1 VNEPTLEKICAELAS
16 VLIGQKFGK
25 IFTLSRFRL
34 AIDFRLHDATYLFI
48 GIEPSAP
55 SIYLIK
61 RRLRDLEKL
70 SKNEPPFVLFL
81 RKRLA
86 NAVLQSIEK
95 LANERIVRFTFLAQ
109 NELGQ
114 TENYALV
121 IQLTGRSANLF
132 LLDKS
137 DFILDTMRENFG
149 EGQEIANKYAAP
161 TSSKSQT
168 KNEESFPKGDF
179 ATLSE
184 AIDAH
189 TQEIEHAKIFQAKA
203 NAAQSKLKKE
213 IAKREKLEKN
223 LRKDLANHGDADSWK
238 KLGDLLLA
246 NLATAKRDGDKI
258 FVSDFFDENVP
269 TIEIEIEKNLSITEA
284 AEKFFKRYTKA
295 RNAKAEI
302 KKRLT
307 ILESE
312 VSSLKLRKQQ
322 LDDAITEKDE
332 DVLAEF
338 FDEKPEKSR
347 TKTKEKATENF
358 KGARSYKSSDGFEI
372 LVGKGAK
379 DNDFLTFRV
388 AKSLDLWLH
397 AADYPGSHVVV
408 KNPNRQEIPTNTL
421 REAAQIA
428 AFFSQAKTQTKV
440 AVHYTQKKFVNK
452 PKGSGAGLVSL
463 ASFKTI
469 LVEPKM
475 IEK

>member
-95 LANERIVRFTFLAQ
+95 LANERIVRFAFFAQ
-109 NELGQ
+109 NEIGQ
-114 TENYALV
+114 TEHYTLI

-137 DFILDTMRENFG
+137 DFILDAMRENFG

-161 TSSKSQT
+161 TSSKSQM
-168 KNEESFPKGDF
+168 KDEESFPQGDF

-184 AIDAH
+184 AIDTH
-189 TQEIEHAKIFQAKA
+189 IQEIEQAKIFQAQA

-269 TIEIEIEKNLSITEA
+269 TIEIEIGKNLSITEA

-295 RNAKAEI
+295 RNAKTEI
-302 KKRLT
+302 KQRLT

-312 VSSLKLRKQQ
+312 ISGLKHQKRR
-322 LDDAITEKDE
+322 LDDAVTEKDE

-469 LVEPKM
+469 LVEPK
-475 IEK
+475 INEK

>member
-1 VNEPTLEKICAELAS
+1 MNEPTLEKICAELAS

-95 LANERIVRFTFLAQ
+95 LANERIVRFAFLAQ

-114 TENYALV
+114 TENYAFV

-132 LLDKS
+132 LLDKR

-269 TIEIEIEKNLSITEA
+269 TIEIEIGKNLSITEA

-295 RNAKAEI
+295 RNAKTEI
-302 KKRLT
+302 EQRLT

-312 VSSLKLRKQQ
+312 ISGLKHQKRR
-322 LDDAITEKDE
+322 LDDAVTEKDE

-469 LVEPKM
+469 LVEPK
-475 IEK
+475 INEK

>member
-1 VNEPTLEKICAELAS
+1 MNEPTLEKICAELAS

-95 LANERIVRFTFLAQ
+95 LANERIVRFAFLAR

-269 TIEIEIEKNLSITEA
+269 TIEIEIGKNLSITEA

-295 RNAKAEI
+295 RNAKTEI
-302 KKRLT
+302 EQRLT

-312 VSSLKLRKQQ
+312 ISGLKHQKRR
-322 LDDAITEKDE
+322 LDDAVTEKDE

>member
-1 VNEPTLEKICAELAS
+1 
-16 VLIGQKFGK
+16 
-25 IFTLSRFRL
+25 
-34 AIDFRLHDATYLFI
+34 
-48 GIEPSAP
+48 
-55 SIYLIK
+55 
-61 RRLRDLEKL
+61 
-70 SKNEPPFVLFL
+70 
-81 RKRLA
+81 
-86 NAVLQSIEK
+86 
-95 LANERIVRFTFLAQ
+95 VRFAFLAQ

-269 TIEIEIEKNLSITEA
+269 TIEIEIGKNLSITEA

-295 RNAKAEI
+295 RNAKTEI
-302 KKRLT
+302 KQRLT

-312 VSSLKLRKQQ
+312 ISGLKHQKRR
-322 LDDAITEKDE
+322 LDDAVTEKDE